1 MKRLLTVV
9 LVAAALFGAL
19 TMHTARA
26 DSSAYACYSVWQFD
40 PGVWSTN
47 EQTVFSSWTSYAS
60 DYWAPFA
67 ETSIAAGNRAGPYY
81 LTCTFPTGWTV
92 TGRYVLGDGTDVTN
106 DAVYFVDGKP
116 IVGVYAVIAPS

>member
-1 MKRLLTVV
+1 MLI
-9 LVAAALFGAL
+9 VAALCGATALRTAGAES
-19 TMHTARA
+19 
-26 DSSAYACYSVWQFD
+26 SSAYACYSVWEFD
-40 PGVWSTN
+40 PGVWQTN
-47 EQTVFSSWTSYAS
+47 ETTVFSSWTSYAS

-67 ETSIAAGNRAGPYY
+67 ETSVAAANSAGPYY
-81 LTCTFPTGWTV
+81 LTCAFPTGWTV

>member
-1 MKRLLTVV
+1 MLI
-9 LVAAALFGAL
+9 VAALCGATALRTAGAES
-19 TMHTARA
+19 
-26 DSSAYACYSVWQFD
+26 SSAYACYGVWEFD
-40 PGVWSTN
+40 PGVWQTN
-47 EQTVFSSWTSYAS
+47 ETTVFASWTSYAS

-67 ETSIAAGNRAGPYY
+67 ETSVAAANSAGPYY
-81 LTCTFPTGWTV
+81 LTCAFPTGWTV